1 MAPFPAILA
10 LGDTWVHIGSLNGYN
25 VPANIEAS
33 IDEHFSFAATLNIS
47 YVYPDNRHV
56 QFGRNLDN
64 SWFGH

>member
-33 IDEHFSFAATLNIS
+33 IDERFSFAATLNIP